1 MVWHLGRRAMKK
13 ATFNEN
19 LAISTGHEIV
29 KPQGETRDAGKT
41 VARRYTN
48 IWMKGDT
55 GWSLVTRQATIV
67 KVE

>member
-19 LAISTGHEIV
+19 LAISMGHEIV
-29 KPQGETRDAGKT
+29 KPQGEPRDAGKT